1 MVRPWLLM
9 QGEWRGGGPA
19 RCRRKN
25 HKCKTPTLECS
36 ATKEGEGFWV
46 VTQNKSEEQELN
58 LSRS

>member
-1 MVRPWLLM
+1 M
-9 QGEWRGGGPA
+9 QGKWWAGA
-19 RCRRKN
+19 VQARKN
-25 HKCKTPTLECS
+25 HKYKTPTLECP